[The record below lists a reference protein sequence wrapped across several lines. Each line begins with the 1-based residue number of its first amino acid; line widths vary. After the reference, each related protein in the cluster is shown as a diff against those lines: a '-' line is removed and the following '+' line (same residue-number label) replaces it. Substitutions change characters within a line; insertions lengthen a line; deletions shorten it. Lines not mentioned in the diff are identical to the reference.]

1 MTSDRGAVTVE
12 AAIVMSALMVVLVLV
27 VGALLAVTDHMRCI
41 DAAREAA
48 RLTARGEMDRGR
60 SVAAG
65 LAPRGADI
73 SIRRDGDA
81 VSVEVR
87 AQPAAGLVPG
97 IHLRADA
104 HVIAEPGTF
113 DP

>member
-12 AAIVMSALMVVLVLV
+12 AAIIMSALMVVLTLV
-27 VGALLAVTDHMRCI
+27 VGALSAVTDHMRCV

-48 RLTARGEMDRGR
+48 RLAARGEVDRGR
-60 SVAAG
+60 TVAAD

-73 SIRRDGDA
+73 QIRREGDA

-87 AQPAAGLVPG
+87 ADFPAG
-97 IHLRADA
+97 IDLRADA
-104 HVIAEPGTF
+104 YVIAEPGTS

>member
-1 MTSDRGAVTVE
+1 MKSDRGAVTVE
-12 AAIVMSALMVVLVLV
+12 AAIVMSALMVVLMLV
-27 VGALLAVTDHMRCI
+27 VGSLLAVTDHMRCV

-48 RLTARGEMDRGR
+48 RLAARGEVDRGR
-60 SVAAG
+60 AVAAG

-73 SIRRDGDA
+73 LIRREGDT

-87 AQPAAGLVPG
+87 AESSGVVP
-97 IHLRADA
+97 LRADA
-104 HVIAEPGTF
+104 YVIAEPGTS